1 MKDHLFLLS
10 IFFVIINIIQ
20 TRLIASYNLLVR
32 GGIMV
37 ALMEII
43 EAPLIIYLLLRGG
56 VDIFF
61 LVVVT
66 EITQWLIIAHLATKS

>member
-1 MKDHLFLLS
+1 
-10 IFFVIINIIQ
+10 
-20 TRLIASYNLLVR
+20 
-32 GGIMV
+32 MV